1 MTDTL
6 QNNNNVSIQLLLGG
20 HSFSKQIAAHLTEL
34 DAAEHI
40 TIYVPTSKSVAVPA
54 EQYSEA
60 SAAEHLAA
68 LGSAPSAEECIVVDC
83 ATEGVVV
90 LMALERSLHDEIEAC
105 YGGKVEYRSPMFMD
119 DAVSDGVT
127 LRLAHDVLYIRLYA
141 GGRMLLAE
149 AVAAKSDADI
159 IYYLASIDEV
169 YAIFNNAR
177 AHVRGDVKRL
187 RPVAKR
193 LFKHISCE

>member
-1 MTDTL
+1 MADTL

-20 HSFSKQIAAHLTEL
+20 HSFSKQIAVRLTEL

-40 TIYVPTSKSVAVPA
+40 IIYVPTSKSVAVPA

-68 LGSAPSAEECIVVDC
+68 LGSAPSAEESIVVDC

-177 AHVRGDVKRL
+177 AHVREDVKHL
-187 RPVAKR
+187 RPIAKR

>member
-1 MTDTL
+1 MADTL

-20 HSFSKQIAAHLTEL
+20 HSFSKQIAARLTEL

-105 YGGKVEYRSPMFMD
+105 YGGKVEYRSPIFMD

-149 AVAAKSDADI
+149 AVAAKGDADI
-159 IYYLASIDEV
+159 IYSLASIDEV

-177 AHVRGDVKRL
+177 AHVCGDVKRL

>member
-1 MTDTL
+1 MADTL

-20 HSFSKQIAAHLTEL
+20 HSFSKQIAARLTEL

-40 TIYVPTSKSVAVPA
+40 TIYVPTSKSVAMPA

-127 LRLAHDVLYIRLYA
+127 LRLVHDVLYIRLYA

-149 AVAAKSDADI
+149 AVAAKGDADI

-177 AHVRGDVKRL
+177 AHARGDVKRL